1 MRLDTWVVNAL
12 SCSNIQKKF
21 LDLRV
26 ADANLFYLVV
36 NLVMIGSGCDCFV
49 DGKRVYWFGNIAR
62 YQLFIVMS
70 VDCVCTKSSIKRT
83 IYLLNLIYCFNSRVF
98 FLLLHRSSSRA
109 WNSSTLQ
116 VRWNKLVRV
125 RCKIHNV
132 LVATTVFLPHFRIAR
147 GIECVTIFIV

>member
-26 ADANLFYLVV
+26 ADATLFYLVV

-49 DGKRVYWFGNIAR
+49 DGK
-62 YQLFIVMS
+62 IVMS

-98 FLLLHRSSSRA
+98 FLLLHRSSSCA

-147 GIECVTIFIV
+147 GIECVTIFVV